1 MTPERWKEVKK
12 IIEQVM
18 DLLPEERNSF
28 LNNTCK
34 NDPLLRKEVEALL
47 TYESKAD
54 GFLQTAKVKDAFDEN
69 KLTNILHTNDVRRNI
84 VMPTQLIDQVIDNKY
99 RIEQKLDQGGMGTVY
114 KATHLGTGRP
124 VAIKVIIPQLMA
136 NAEFVERFKIEAYAA
151 GKLRHPNIVNVTD
164 FGFTQVDL
172 DPLAYLVMEFLDGY
186 NLRDLLKAKGKLSLP
201 LTLDLVEQ
209 ICLALNEAHKQ
220 GIIHRDLKPDNI
232 WLEPNGRGGYNVKI
246 LDFGLAKFRDNAIK
260 TNPVI
265 ELIANSS
272 LVNNLIPV
280 DTYKKTS
287 VNANLTL
294 QTISIVENKENNTK
308 TINNYPDNEAKTL
321 LVSKSVTAGEINPK
335 TIPEWMTRIGSI
347 LGTPLYMSPEQCS
360 GGELDFR
367 SDIYSLGVIVY
378 EMLTG
383 ETPFTGDMHELIFQH
398 TKISPPSLLKKL
410 PIPKSIAFLVMK
422 SLAKNPNERP
432 VNVESFATAFRFG
445 VEGEIPIMQQATQI
459 YRKHF
464 SSFFSISMLIYTPF
478 LLVAFLPIFYLSSL
492 PLSSTQLPF
501 ARVLQK
507 ENWLFAFFIIS
518 FANSINL
525 AACTLVIEKLGI
537 SPNKKIQTLKLFA
550 SLNLHLFKLLKTA
563 IQNNLNIL
571 IGLFKLVVSRAKQYI
586 DYSLYI
592 PVVVN
597 ENIKGQMALTRS
609 KVLVGQLGSIAFY
622 VQIRDFFL
630 AIVTPFLF
638 LLTMVG
644 GGLLSDLV
652 FDLLRQNGIGSK
664 ISFTLP
670 IYIPIFAFIVCLAFV
685 ALLHPIIAIS
695 SSILYFKACQ
705 TRGEKID
712 EMLNKSLKTP
722 NNFAYKN
729 SSTKRLITMLTTILV
744 IAFLALFTKETILL
758 WAIEH
763 SRFNTLKTLIYT
775 GVNVNTT
782 DSRGNALVY
791 LIEQSNESAIASYC
805 ASALLQS
812 GADFNMKN
820 KFGRTPLQIAT
831 YNKQYSLINQLLQS
845 GADVN
850 AKSIHGDTALM
861 DASTSQS
868 ASLVKQL
875 LQSGADV
882 NAKSNSG
889 TTALHCALV
898 SANHNGEIV
907 KLLLQ
912 SGADPKA
919 KDKNGLTPLMSA
931 SQWGFT
937 YVIQPLI
944 DAGADV
950 NARDI
955 NGNGVLGYA
964 ARAGHTDVVQILQN
978 AGAVESSKEEALI
991 IAASIGNTSE
1001 IKKLFALNIDINV
1014 EAKDIFYE
1022 VERGK
1027 TPLMY
1032 AVLNGHIET
1041 VQELIKMGADI
1052 NKISKD
1058 KETALSNAVFSRNAE
1073 MVQMLIS
1080 KGADVNYVDKNGGNL
1095 LAVAFSYNYVTSY
1108 RNSAQTIKVLLKA
1121 GVNPKT
1127 DPWIVASAVATKE
1140 KEVLKIFIDAG
1151 VELKGI
1157 YAKEA
1162 LRRAKSQ
1169 GSLEIVKM
1177 LEDAGVTD

>member
-1 MTPERWKEVKK
+1 MTPERWKEVKT

-47 TYESKAD
+47 IYESKAE
-54 GFLQTAKVKDAFDEN
+54 GFLQTPAINDAEN
-69 KLTNILHTNDVRRNI
+69 KLTNILHTNKDVRRNI
-84 VMPTQLIDQVIDNKY
+84 AMPTQLINQVIDNKY

-124 VAIKVIIPQLMA
+124 VAIKVIMPQFMA

-186 NLRDLLKAKGKLSLP
+186 NLRDLLKAKGKLPLP
-201 LTLDLVEQ
+201 IILDLVEQ
-209 ICLALNEAHKQ
+209 ICLALSEAHKQ

-232 WLEPNGRGGYNVKI
+232 WLESNGRGGYNVKI
-246 LDFGLAKFRDNAIK
+246 LDFGLAKFRDNTIK

-265 ELIANSS
+265 ELLGNTN

-280 DTYKKTS
+280 DINKKTS
-287 VNANLTL
+287 VNTNLTL
-294 QTISIVENKENNTK
+294 QTISILENKENNAK
-308 TINNYPDNEAKTL
+308 KINDYSEDEAKTL
-321 LVSKSVTAGEINPK
+321 LVSKSVTAGELNPQ
-335 TIPEWMTRIGSI
+335 TIPEWMTRMGSI

-360 GGELDFR
+360 GKELDFR

-383 ETPFTGDMHELIFQH
+383 ETPFSGDMHELIFQH
-398 TKISPPSLLKKL
+398 TKTSPPSLLKKVQ
-410 PIPKSIAFLVMK
+410 IPKSIASLVMK
-422 SLAKNPNERP
+422 SLAKNPNERS
-432 VNVESFATAFRFG
+432 VNAESFATALRFG

-464 SSFFSISMLIYTPF
+464 STFFSISMLVYIPF
-478 LLVAFLPIFYLSSL
+478 LLVAFLPMFYLSSL
-492 PLSSTQLPF
+492 PLSSIQLPF
-501 ARVLQK
+501 ARILQK

-537 SPNKKIQTLKLFA
+537 SPNKKIQILKLLA
-550 SLNLHLFKLLKTA
+550 SLKPYFPKLLRTA
-563 IQNNLNIL
+563 VQSNVNIL
-571 IGLFKLVVSRAKQYI
+571 IGLFTLLVSRAKQYI
-586 DYSLYI
+586 DYSLYV

-597 ENIKGQMALTRS
+597 ENIKGQMALKRS
-609 KVLVGQLGSIAFY
+609 KVLVEQLGSIAFY

-630 AIVTPFLF
+630 AMVTPFLF
-638 LLTMVG
+638 LLTLLA

-670 IYIPIFAFIVCLAFV
+670 IYLPIFAFIVSLAFV
-685 ALLHPIIAIS
+685 ALLYPIIAIS
-695 SSILYFKACQ
+695 SSILYFKSCQ

-712 EMLNKSLKTP
+712 ETLNQSLKTT
-722 NNFAYKN
+722 NTFAYKN
-729 SSTKRLITMLTTILV
+729 SSAKRLTAILATVLV
-744 IAFLALFTKETILL
+744 IASLALFTKETLLL

-775 GVNVNTT
+775 GVNVNTKDT
-782 DSRGNALVY
+782 RGNALVY
-791 LIEQSNESAIASYC
+791 LIEKSNENALSSYC

-812 GADFNMKN
+812 GADFNMKDN
-820 KFGRTPLQIAT
+820 FGRTPLQVAVN
-831 YNKQYSLINQLLQS
+831 NKRHSLINQLLQS

-850 AKSIHGDTALM
+850 AKSKHGGTALM
-861 DASTSQS
+861 DASMSQT
-868 ASLVKQL
+868 ASLVEQL
-875 LQSGADV
+875 LRAGADI
-882 NAKSNSG
+882 NAKSDSG
-889 TTALHCALV
+889 VTALHCAV
-898 SANHNGEIV
+898 TSANHNGEIV

-912 SGADPKA
+912 LGADPKA
-919 KDKNGLTPLMSA
+919 KDKNGRTPLMSA
-931 SQWGFT
+931 SQGGFT

-944 DAGADV
+944 DAGSDV

-955 NGNGVLGYA
+955 NGNSVLSYA
-964 ARAGHTDVVQILQN
+964 AREGHKDVVKILQS

-1001 IKKLFALNIDINV
+1001 VRKLSAVNMNINV

-1022 VERGK
+1022 VKRGQ

-1032 AVLNGHIET
+1032 AALNGHLET
-1041 VQELIKMGADI
+1041 AQELIKMGADI

-1080 KGADVNYVDKNGGNL
+1080 EGADINYVTEDGRSL
-1095 LAVAFSYNYVTSY
+1095 LAVAFSYSYKTHY
-1108 RNSAQTIKVLLKA
+1108 RNPAQTIKVLLNA

-1127 DPWIVASAVATKE
+1127 DPLIVASAVFTTE
-1140 KEVLKIFIDAG
+1140 KEALKILIDAG
-1151 VELKGI
+1151 AELKTYRKDVLLRAQI
-1157 YAKEA
+1157 EA
-1162 LRRAKSQ
+1162 DI
-1169 GSLEIVKM
+1169 EMIKM
-1177 LEDAGVTD
+1177 LEDAGITD